1 MRTDVDGG
9 IICCK
14 PNLIRRRKTM
24 KNATFLTITG
34 LLAIG
39 LMFGV
44 NLAQAQNIGK
54 PGTLDARFG
63 TGGTVTTTFS
73 GAGSPVMLPIGAA
86 QQASGDIVVLSEFDF
101 VADEGT
107 QIGLTRYTAAGRL
120 DETFGTQGSTITNFS
135 SFTFD
140 PFAFALEPNG
150 KILVAGT
157 VSGTDTFGLAQFTA
171 NGVPDTT
178 FGTDGVATAVTGAD
192 FPSAFLLQ
200 PNGQILMGGFKDG
213 GRHSPGSLSLVRFN
227 SNGALDTTFGTAGIS
242 LVTPAPILGPEALA
256 LLANGDYLAVGE
268 NGNGRAGTVVELSST
283 GELLSGVIAGTL
295 TASSPLAGLEPFP
308 TIFES
313 NGDYLVAQPH
323 CEGGSDCG
331 PTNVKVSRFTETG
344 TLDTTFSSTPFG
356 FGFRTETPQALAV
369 QSNGQVVV
377 GALVADVSGPNFGGI
392 ARLDTN
398 GELDATF
405 GSGGTLTVDN
415 NVTAL
420 LIDTNGDILA
430 IEGTGNDGIVV
441 AAYLSN

>member
-1 MRTDVDGG
+1 
-9 IICCK
+9 
-14 PNLIRRRKTM
+14 M
-24 KNATFLTITG
+24 KNATLRTITG
-34 LLAIG
+34 LLASG

-44 NLAQAQNIGK
+44 NLAQAQSVGK
-54 PGTLDARFG
+54 AGTLDPKFG
-63 TGGTVTTTFS
+63 TGGTVTTIFT

-86 QQASGDIVVLSEFDF
+86 QQASGDIVVLSEFDL
-101 VADEGT
+101 VEDEGT
-107 QIGLTRYTAAGRL
+107 QIGLTRYTAAGQL
-120 DETFGTQGSTITNFS
+120 DTTFGTQGSTITNFS

-140 PFAFALEPNG
+140 PFAFALEPSG

-171 NGVPDTT
+171 NGVLDTT
-178 FGTDGVATAVTGAD
+178 FGTDGVATAFAGGAD

-200 PNGQILMGGFKDG
+200 PNGQILMGGFQDG

-227 SNGALDTTFGTAGIS
+227 SNGALDPTFGTAGIS
-242 LVTPAPILGPEALA
+242 LVTPAPILSPQALA
-256 LLANGDYLAVGE
+256 LLSNGDYLAVGE
-268 NGNGRAGTVVELSST
+268 NGDAQVGTVVELSST

-323 CEGGSDCG
+323 CEGGSDCRG
-331 PTNVKVSRFTETG
+331 TNTKVSRFIETG

-356 FGFRTETPQALAV
+356 FGGFHNTPQALAV

-377 GALVADVSGPNFGGI
+377 GGVELAEVGPNFGGI
-392 ARLDTN
+392 ALLDTN
-398 GELDATF
+398 GDLDTTF

-441 AAYLSN
+441 AAYLAN

>member
-1 MRTDVDGG
+1 
-9 IICCK
+9 
-14 PNLIRRRKTM
+14 M
-24 KNATFLTITG
+24 KKATFHMIAG

-44 NLAQAQNIGK
+44 NFAQAQA
-54 PGTLDARFG
+54 GTLDPNFG
-63 TGGTVTTTFS
+63 TGGTVTTIFGET
-73 GAGSPVMLPIGAA
+73 MLPIGAV

-101 VADEGT
+101 VEGFGT
-107 QIGLTRYTAAGRL
+107 QIGLTRYISAGKL
-120 DETFGTQGSTITNFS
+120 EKTFGTKGSTITNFS
-135 SFTFD
+135 SFTFQ

-157 VSGTDTFGLAQFTA
+157 VGGTASGTLQFGLAQFKA
-171 NGVPDTT
+171 NGVLDKT
-178 FGTDGVATAVTGAD
+178 FGTDGVATTNFVAGLDAPD
-192 FPSAFLLQ
+192 AFLLQ

-213 GRHSPGSLSLVRFN
+213 GRHTPGSLSLVRFN
-227 SNGALDTTFGTAGIS
+227 SNGALDPNFGTAGIA
-242 LVTPAPILGPEALA
+242 LVTPAPILGPQALA
-256 LLANGDYLAVGE
+256 LLSNGDYLAVGE
-268 NGNGRAGTVVELSST
+268 NGNGTPGVVVELSST

-295 TASSPLAGLEPFP
+295 TASSPLAGLEPFATIP

-313 NGDYLVAQPH
+313 NGDYLVAQPRH
-323 CEGGSDCG
+323 TGGENSHHTD
-331 PTNVKVSRFTETG
+331 VQVSRFSEIG
-344 TLDTTFSSTPFG
+344 TLHITFADTPFS
-356 FGFRTETPQALAV
+356 FGTEANNTPQALAV

-377 GALVADVSGPNFGGI
+377 GGLELGDGRPNFGGI

-398 GELDATF
+398 GELDTTF

-441 AAYLSN
+441 AAYLAN